1 MKRSLALIAVAG
13 ILLTGCSS
21 AAEPEVA
28 PSVAPSPSETAAKAD
43 SKDVTAELKKLAGAN
58 AEAIT
63 SAEETEPGRISVETT
78 LVDPR
83 TDGSPEAEE
92 ATAICEAATE
102 LDGVT
107 YVSVLEEDGT
117 SWVLY
122 GHPAVPKGECAEV

>member
-13 ILLTGCSS
+13 MLLTGCAS

-28 PSVAPSPSETAAKAD
+28 PTVAPVPSEDVAKD
-43 SKDVTAELKKLAGAN
+43 SPNDVTAELKKLAGTN
-58 AEAIT
+58 ADAIT
-63 SAEETEPGRISVETT
+63 LAEETEPGRISVETT

-83 TDGSPEAEE
+83 TDGSAEAKE
-92 ATAICEAATE
+92 ATAICEAASE

-122 GHPAVPKGECAEV
+122 GHPAIPKGECAEV

>member
-1 MKRSLALIAVAG
+1 MKRSLALISVAG

-21 AAEPEVA
+21 ADEPEVA
-28 PSVAPSPSETAAKAD
+28 PSVAPSPSETAAKDD
-43 SKDVTAELKKLAGAN
+43 SKDVTAELKKLAGTN
-58 AEAIT
+58 ADAIT
-63 SAEETEPGRISVETT
+63 LAEETEPGRISVKTT

-83 TDGSPEAEE
+83 TDGSAEAKE

-102 LDGVT
+102 LDSVT